1 MPSTRPV
8 LIECLR
14 RRSGSALAP
23 DSIISMLTQPNDIA
37 LGMGK
42 ALGALAAV
50 QLALT
55 GTRDPP
61 SPYPLDSRYPLENI
75 VPPAR
80 RRACQLV
87 SSASSTA
94 ACVLPGPAMADL
106 ADLLPKTATSESAR
120 EELNAK
126 TSNLPSLKQTAEN
139 AGEALSGDVDLQAN
153 VDKVRSTR
161 LLCMDMPSRH
171 GYIQFPVLAA
181 LLTSWTRPLV
191 SAVDRCLHGS
201 SSLRVSVNI
210 HAAMCLQAGQNL
222 KEATG
227 TDVGSQAK
235 SGVRLWP
242 FPCLP

>member
-1 MPSTRPV
+1 
-8 LIECLR
+8 
-14 RRSGSALAP
+14 
-23 DSIISMLTQPNDIA
+23 MLTQPNDIA

-61 SPYPLDSRYPLENI
+61 LPYPHRWIPGILWRILSHR
-75 VPPAR
+75 AR
-80 RRACQLV
+80 RRACHLV
-87 SSASSTA
+87 SSASTTT

-153 VDKVRSTR
+153 VDKVRSM
-161 LLCMDMPSRH
+161 LPCMDMPS
-171 GYIQFPVLAA
+171 
-181 LLTSWTRPLV
+181 
-191 SAVDRCLHGS
+191 
-201 SSLRVSVNI
+201 
-210 HAAMCLQAGQNL
+210 
-222 KEATG
+222 
-227 TDVGSQAK
+227 
-235 SGVRLWP
+235 
-242 FPCLP
+242 